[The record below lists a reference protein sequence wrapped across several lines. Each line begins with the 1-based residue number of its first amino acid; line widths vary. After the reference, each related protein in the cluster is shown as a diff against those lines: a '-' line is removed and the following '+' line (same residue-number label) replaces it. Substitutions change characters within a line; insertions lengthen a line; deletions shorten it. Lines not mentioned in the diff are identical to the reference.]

1 MPRTMQIEFSG
12 FTDPVWAEL
21 DDAEARHLT
30 DEIWEDLA
38 APVRMWTSHTSATGD
53 WYTARGRPDAHP
65 HAVGTQAAPLGRSVD
80 RVKLPLD
87 LGRNLLR

>member
-1 MPRTMQIEFSG
+1 MQIEFSG